1 MRCSGV
7 RERVRFST
15 FERPLWS
22 RAKGGVAGREDEA
35 QQLVAKIVVYGHC
48 YLPARLRASPEF
60 LVAKLGLKIGL
71 SSSCRG

>member
-1 MRCSGV
+1 VSG
-7 RERVRFST
+7 ST
-15 FERPLWS
+15 FLHSSGRFGAER
-22 RAKGGVAGREDEA
+22 RAGVAGREDEA